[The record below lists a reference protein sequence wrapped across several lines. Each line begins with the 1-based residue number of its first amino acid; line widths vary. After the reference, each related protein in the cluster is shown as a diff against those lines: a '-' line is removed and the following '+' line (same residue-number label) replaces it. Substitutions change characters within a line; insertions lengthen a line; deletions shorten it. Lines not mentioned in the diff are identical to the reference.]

1 MRTRRSYDQQAE
13 LVSSDPE
20 SAAVYGTKKESILN
34 SLKHFHVV
42 GGLPSYIMHD
52 MLEGVIPLHVKA
64 MLRKFVVEEKRFS
77 LEELNRRL
85 RHFPIGSHDSRNR
98 PSPLNNLNAVNHM
111 RQSGSCTSTINS
123 VLLKHNIK

>member
-20 SAAVYGTKKESILN
+20 SAAVYGIKKESILN

-42 GGLPSYIMHD
+42 GGLPSDIMRD

-64 MLRKFVVEEKRFS
+64 MLRKFVLEEKRFS
-77 LEELNRRL
+77 LEELY
-85 RHFPIGSHDSRNR
+85 
-98 PSPLNNLNAVNHM
+98 
-111 RQSGSCTSTINS
+111 
-123 VLLKHNIK
+123 K